1 MLYLNKESFSLAQ
14 SRGSL
19 YSEEKQIVT
28 FVLGQ
33 AVVEKIAGVIRCFMI
48 LLFSFDTDKV
58 NVRIVF
64 FEVELQIN

>member
-33 AVVEKIAGVIRCFMI
+33 AVVEKSLV
-48 LLFSFDTDKV
+48 L
-58 NVRIVF
+58 
-64 FEVELQIN
+64 